1 MPTGKDQVEYNRG
14 LTRLAE
20 SARLT
25 DAEILAMF
33 ESIFGP
39 NNNKKYSDGTLAIWR
54 PRFDAATDKALYTVV
69 AWLREKAKTT
79 HRSNGQLTLYSAD
92 ILADELEAHE

>member
-25 DAEILAMF
+25 DDVLQEMADSSNA
-33 ESIFGP
+33 
-39 NNNKKYSDGTLAIWR
+39 WR
-54 PRFDAATDKALYTVV
+54 NGRNAKLERLVADAATDKALETVV
-69 AWLREKAKTT
+69 AWLRNQVQTRPQ
-79 HRSNGQLTLYSAD
+79 HYFLLND
-92 ILADELEAHE
+92 LAAELEAQDDT